1 MQTTQSLF
9 GVEGLHGKLEICRN
23 HYSSQSTSRH
33 CTFSVQ
39 MTQSAFGVEDL
50 EKAEEI
56 KNLYFVMGGL

>member
-1 MQTTQSLF
+1 
-9 GVEGLHGKLEICRN
+9 
-23 HYSSQSTSRH
+23 
-33 CTFSVQ
+33 